1 MPLSDVQLSIL
12 AFPQRW
18 AGAALETRV
27 LLLPAGDP
35 TIAPSPPSGRPRFA
49 GTTWS
54 LRAMVVPGLDALMG
68 PDPGA
73 TPGTMP
79 FPFSAPAP
87 ANALALFNAIGA
99 QFPIV
104 PPDPPAV
111 RRTRFA
117 NIAFRKHLPASY
129 TNAFAFERPGPGTTI
144 GNEFGC
150 ALRDTAVGTLE
161 DPKPPATVT
170 WGAVLSFAL
179 RQPLLARALGLL
191 HDVTI
196 SVAPSTLLNAGGW
209 LYIELDPA
217 GPIALTNTA
226 AVRRYAARM
235 PALAATPR
243 PLFAAVL
250 LPVGLTTGQYD
261 EALAESAIYDDGFA
275 KIVHAAQAVTVDAAS
290 ASHDMIPPATD
301 TGIDLGWERRADH
314 ALVQPPARGVAR
326 PRRREKR
333 RDRSAARRRRCA

>member
-1 MPLSDVQLSIL
+1 MPLADVQLSIL

-18 AGAALETRV
+18 TGAALETRV
-27 LLLPAGDP
+27 LLLPTGDP
-35 TIAPSPPSGRPRFA
+35 TIAPSPPSGLPRFA

-79 FPFSAPAP
+79 FTFTAPAP
-87 ANALALFNAIGA
+87 ADALALFNAIGA

-129 TNAFAFERPGPGTTI
+129 TNAFAFERPGSGTTI

-170 WGAVLSFAL
+170 WGAVLSF
-179 RQPLLARALGLL
+179 
-191 HDVTI
+191 
-196 SVAPSTLLNAGGW
+196 
-209 LYIELDPA
+209 
-217 GPIALTNTA
+217 
-226 AVRRYAARM
+226 
-235 PALAATPR
+235 
-243 PLFAAVL
+243 
-250 LPVGLTTGQYD
+250 
-261 EALAESAIYDDGFA
+261 
-275 KIVHAAQAVTVDAAS
+275 
-290 ASHDMIPPATD
+290 
-301 TGIDLGWERRADH
+301 
-314 ALVQPPARGVAR
+314 
-326 PRRREKR
+326 
-333 RDRSAARRRRCA
+333 